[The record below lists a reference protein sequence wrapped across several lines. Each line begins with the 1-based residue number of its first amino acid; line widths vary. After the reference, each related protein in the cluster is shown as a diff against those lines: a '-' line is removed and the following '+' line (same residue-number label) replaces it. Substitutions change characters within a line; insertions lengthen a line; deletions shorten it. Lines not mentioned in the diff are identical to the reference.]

1 MCLVAFSWKVHP
13 DFPLLISANR
23 DEFFDRPAAPMH
35 RWESGIYAGKDL
47 RGGGTWLGFHP
58 NGKWALLTNFRDFT
72 QQRSFQTSRG
82 SLVLD
87 FLQSNISPENYLD
100 RIAQTKD
107 QYDGFNLLCS
117 DGEKLLYYSN
127 HGPDPTEVPAG
138 IHALSNNLL
147 DAPWPKTELAKSQME
162 GINLE
167 TADSNSLLSILKSPD
182 TYPLELLPK
191 TGLNDEMERSVS
203 AQFIRMT
210 PNYGTV
216 SSTSVLRNISGH
228 TQLKER
234 SFDWDAEKYRDVSFN
249 FQT

>member
-13 DFPLLISANR
+13 DYPLLISANR
-23 DEFFDRPAAPMH
+23 DEFFDRPTAPLH
-35 RWESGIYAGKDL
+35 QWEDGIYAGKDL

-72 QQRSFQTSRG
+72 QQKSFQTSRG
-82 SLVLD
+82 TLVLD
-87 FLQSNISPENYLD
+87 FLQKEINPENYLD
-100 RIAQTKD
+100 WIASSKD

-117 DGEKLLYYSN
+117 DGERLFYYSN
-127 HGPDPTEVPAG
+127 HGPAPIEVSPG
-138 IHALSNNLL
+138 VHALSNNLL
-147 DAPWPKTELAKSQME
+147 NAPWPKTELAKSQME
-162 GINLE
+162 GIDPK
-167 TADSNSLLSILKSPD
+167 TVDSNSLLSILKSPD

-191 TGLNDEMERSVS
+191 TGLSDEMEAGIS
-203 AQFIRMT
+203 AQFIRMP

-216 SSTSVLRNISGH
+216 SSTSVLRNASGL

-234 SFDWDAEKYRDVSFN
+234 SFDWDAGKYRDVSFS